1 MRTLPEMKRK
11 SEIVELRV
19 LKSERIVVVWDLR
32 IDERNERRKR
42 RISRKRCVG

>member
-19 LKSERIVVVWDLR
+19 LKSERIVVVSYLR
-32 IDERNERRKR
+32 IDERGER
-42 RISRKRCVG
+42 SVG

>member
-19 LKSERIVVVWDLR
+19 LKSERIVVVSDLR
-32 IDERNERRKR
+32 IDERGRKR
-42 RISRKRCVG
+42 RISRKGCVG